1 MKNIKKDQAVHSH
14 FDSKT
19 LLLKIAVFSSNF
31 AVFWRKVESQ
41 VILQKKNFS
50 SASRIKPSFLSDSRK
65 KVEKICVNSFLLVSS
80 II

>member
-14 FDSKT
+14 FDSKI

-31 AVFWRKVESQ
+31 AVFGRKVGSQ
-41 VILQKKNFS
+41 AIFQKNFS

>member
-1 MKNIKKDQAVHSH
+1 MKKIKKDQPIHSH

-31 AVFWRKVESQ
+31 AVFGEKVGSQ
-41 VILQKKNFS
+41 AIFQKNFS

-65 KVEKICVNSFLLVSS
+65 KLKKDI
-80 II
+80 

>member
-31 AVFWRKVESQ
+31 AVFWRKVGSQ
-41 VILQKKNFS
+41 VIFQKNFS

>member
-1 MKNIKKDQAVHSH
+1 MKKIKKDQLTHSH
-14 FDSKT
+14 FDPKI

-41 VILQKKNFS
+41 AIFQKNFS

-65 KVEKICVNSFLLVSS
+65 KLKK
-80 II
+80 

>member
-1 MKNIKKDQAVHSH
+1 MKKIKKDQSIHSH

-31 AVFWRKVESQ
+31 EAFGGKVGSQ
-41 VILQKKNFS
+41 AIFQKKFS

-65 KVEKICVNSFLLVSS
+65 KLKKDM
-80 II
+80 